1 MKEAAARD
9 AAAANDR
16 IGMRQQHQ
24 QEHHRHHPSHYDQVM
39 DLDASIASMGVD
51 SEQLGLL
58 RALQDEE
65 EMMDDEERQMSEQ
78 QQYMQQQKF
87 QHEQQQQHQEIMEM
101 LIQQNPNLLQ
111 EMSMMGIDP
120 NDPESV
126 QSLLQLL
133 AQQEQ
138 ENVRPEE
145 HYLTIAQNGMILE
158 ATKTVTG
165 FPPDALLMTSA

>member
-9 AAAANDR
+9 AAAASSR
-16 IGMRQQHQ
+16 IDMQQAVLSQ
-24 QEHHRHHPSHYDQVM
+24 QQSSHYDQMM
-39 DLDASIASMGVD
+39 DLDASTSSFGVD

-58 RALQDEE
+58 RALQVAEG
-65 EMMDDEERQMSEQ
+65 MGDEERQMSEQ
-78 QQYMQQQKF
+78 QQYMQQQKL
-87 QHEQQQQHQEIMEM
+87 QHEQQQQHQEILEV

-126 QSLLQLL
+126 QSLLHML
-133 AQQEQ
+133 AQQDQ
-138 ENVRPEE
+138 ENARPDE

>member
-1 MKEAAARD
+1 MKEAANRD
-9 AAAANDR
+9 AAAATNR
-16 IGMRQQHQ
+16 MEMQQQ
-24 QEHHRHHPSHYDQVM
+24 QQQQQPSHYDQMM
-39 DLDASIASMGVD
+39 DLDASTSSMMGVSD

-58 RALQDEE
+58 RALQDAEG
-65 EMMDDEERQMSEQ
+65 MGDEERQMSQQ
-78 QQYMQQQKF
+78 QQYMQQQKL
-87 QHEQQQQHQEIMEM
+87 QHEQQQQHQEILEV

-138 ENVRPEE
+138 ENARPEE